1 MKRVA
6 IPDNQTA
13 LESPE
18 KPAEQLAAPA
28 RYMGSHGQP
37 NEPQGRSTAS
47 GNKEDS
53 ATKNVFVPG
62 MFSGYSQRFVPR
74 VSSGRSP
81 CFEGNEN
88 NGINPGSEAD
98 MGKPPEN
105 SELHKYPDGFLIGDR
120 VVDGVEGSIFLALSA
135 PARQLVIAN
144 GYKYLEVTVLIQL
157 IPQGNNSASV
167 SILESQEAEV
177 SCV

>member
-1 MKRVA
+1 MVKMTRKA
-6 IPDNQTA
+6 TITPTD
-13 LESPE
+13 
-18 KPAEQLAAPA
+18 KPMAPA
-28 RYMGSHGQP
+28 RYMGGHGQQNAP
-37 NEPQGRSTAS
+37 EGFLEPSKDKEIST
-47 GNKEDS
+47 
-53 ATKNVFVPG
+53 TKNVFVPG

-74 VSSGRSP
+74 VS
-81 CFEGNEN
+81 EGNEN

-167 SILESQEAEV
+167 SILESQEAEI

>member
-18 KPAEQLAAPA
+18 KPVEQLAASS
-28 RYMGSHGQP
+28 RYMGSHGQQSAP
-37 NEPQGRSTAS
+37 EGFLEPSKDKEISTT
-47 GNKEDS
+47 N
-53 ATKNVFVPG
+53 NVVVPG

-81 CFEGNEN
+81 CFEGKEN